1 MIDAIS
7 PRELGPCPVCGQV
20 LGRPITACG
29 TCHTPHHADCWS
41 YNEGC
46 AIYACGSKPSAP
58 RPASRL
64 SPEVMLPRLAFLAS
78 LISLGVMFA
87 AGGRPATV
95 ALDDLSVEVASHAAT
110 ATFMTTPRARCTV
123 EIVRADAP
131 DIVVS
136 RRRTARSRHHRVEL
150 AGLRPGGLYI
160 MRVSTQGTFRE
171 GQTFS
176 QLFRTPDEKPAKVD
190 PQVFAMDAT
199 PSVRLPLVPASPDLL
214 GGDAARRDPFQL
226 PAAGVNVRLQTDKAP
241 FSTFDLKMNATDG
254 TVSWRTRTPMTLC
267 RVLISRDETLK
278 GVWRVVDATSRGG
291 GTAHKVSL
299 SGLETDTS
307 YQLLVLAFP
316 ARGEPVQAPVVAFRT
331 LAR

>member
-1 MIDAIS
+1 MIDSNS

-20 LGRPITACG
+20 LGRPLTSCG

-46 AIYACGSKPSAP
+46 AIYACGSKPAAP
-58 RPASRL
+58 PPTSRL
-64 SPEVMLPRLAFLAS
+64 APEAMLPRLAFLAMF
-78 LISLGVMFA
+78 ISLGVLFA
-87 AGGRPATV
+87 AGGRPAMV
-95 ALDDLSVEVASHAAT
+95 QLDDLSVEVASHAAT

-150 AGLRPGGLYI
+150 PGLKAGGLYI

-190 PQVFAMDAT
+190 PPPFAMETT
-199 PSVRLPLVPASPDLL
+199 PSVQLPLLPVTLES
-214 GGDAARRDPFQL
+214 GRRDPFQH
-226 PAAGVNVRLQTDKAP
+226 PAGVNVRLQTDKAP

-254 TVSWRTRTPMTLC
+254 TITWRTRTPMTLC

-291 GTAHKVSL
+291 TAHKVSL
-299 SGLETDTS
+299 SGLEADTS
-307 YQLLVLAFP
+307 YQALVLAFP
-316 ARGEPVQAPVVAFRT
+316 AKGEPVQAPVVAFRT